1 MEVFDGGRGIATSI
15 LPRMFEPFETTKPEG
30 MGMGLAVSRNI
41 IESHKGR
48 MSAVTLPEGG
58 ACVGFELPA
67 SAP

>member
-1 MEVFDGGRGIATSI
+1 
-15 LPRMFEPFETTKPEG
+15 MFEPFETTKPEG
-30 MGMGLAVSRNI
+30 YGHGLAVSRNI

-48 MSAVTLPEGG
+48 MSARSLPEGG